1 MVTRQLRKM
10 WAKLSGSAPETPLI
24 LQKVHAALCNP
35 SIACSLSLVSNWL
48 FLSLKMKS
56 FISLCIKDIFHE
68 FRHIRVVSTFGRFVP
83 VILEK
88 VFVIL
93 NVFGSADLICELHRT
108 FRNFLDPFLTLSRK
122 SGRLQMIWSVSSSFL
137 KRVRML
143 IAASCSRIHPA
154 GVSRRPSL
162 ASSTRVFTRSS
173 TKRLLNVK

>member
-10 WAKLSGSAPETPLI
+10 WAKLSGSAPGTPLI

-108 FRNFLDPFLTLSRK
+108 FRNFLDPFWHYLGNPVGCK
-122 SGRLQMIWSVSSSFL
+122 WSGRSRQVSLSGCGCWLLQAA
-137 KRVRML
+137 
-143 IAASCSRIHPA
+143 AASIRQGWA
-154 GVSRRPSL
+154 GDPP
-162 ASSTRVFTRSS
+162 
-173 TKRLLNVK
+173 